1 MKEITKSE
9 AGSRFD
15 DSLADKMKLKTQR
28 KLIISH
34 QFLYHFQF
42 IVRRIF
48 HREVDFIR

>member
-15 DSLADKMKLKTQR
+15 DSLADKTKLKTKR
-28 KLIISH
+28 ELLISH
-34 QFLYHFQF
+34 QLLYHFQF

-48 HREVDFIR
+48 HCEVDSVR